1 MNRDETA
8 LRLLCSIVA
17 ADWKLDLSTC
27 TWDEAAAKRAYEL
40 TDALMKESKNVPTQL
55 HND

>member
-17 ADWKLDLSTC
+17 ADWKMDMAGG
-27 TWDEAAAKRAYEL
+27 TWDEAAVKRAYEL
-40 TDALMKESKNVPTQL
+40 ADVLIQTSKQAQMDL
-55 HND
+55 RND

>member
-1 MNRDETA
+1 VNRDETA

-17 ADWKLDLSTC
+17 ADWKLDLTTY
-27 TWDEAAAKRAYEL
+27 TWDEAAVKRAYEL
-40 TDALMKESKNVPTQL
+40 ADVMIQHSKQTQMDL

>member
-1 MNRDETA
+1 MTRDETA

-17 ADWKLDLSTC
+17 ADWKLDLTTY
-27 TWDEAAAKRAYEL
+27 TWDEAAVKRAYEL
-40 TDALMKESKNVPTQL
+40 ADVMIQHSKQTQMDL